1 MAGDRMKKQ
10 QLGVTLTGL
19 MVSAVILAILAL
31 LGLKVVP
38 EYMEYGKVV
47 SAIKKVASSSTASTS
62 VADVRKAF
70 DRQADVDYISA
81 IKANDLDISKESG
94 AIVISF
100 AYEKR
105 IPLFANVT
113 LLLDFEASSA
123 GLSKD

>member
-1 MAGDRMKKQ
+1 MKKQ

-47 SAIKKVASSSTASTS
+47 SAIKKVASSSNASTS
-62 VADVRKAF
+62 VADVRRAY

-81 IKANDLDISKESG
+81 VKGNDLEVSKESG
-94 AIVISF
+94 AIVITFS
-100 AYEKR
+100 YEKR

-113 LLLDFEASSA
+113 LLLDFEGSSQ
-123 GLSKD
+123 GSSKD

>member
-19 MVSAVILAILAL
+19 MLSAVVIAILAL

-38 EYMEYGKVV
+38 EYMEYGKIV
-47 SAIKKVASSSTASTS
+47 SAINKVANSSNASTS
-62 VADVRKAF
+62 VADVRRAF
-70 DRQADVDYISA
+70 DRQADVDYIAA
-81 IKANDLDISKESG
+81 IKASDLDISKESG

-113 LLLDFEASSA
+113 LLLEFESSSA
-123 GLSKD
+123 GSSKD